1 MPYGV
6 YLSAEGANA
15 QQQRL
20 RVLANNLANADTPGF
35 KRNFAIMM
43 ARHAE
48 AIDQGLASAGDGS
61 INDVSGGA
69 ALQETLTGYGQGHFK
84 HTGSPTDM
92 AIAGEGFFLVDR
104 NGQQFLTRGGNFTLT
119 SDGELITQSGD
130 KVLDSSRSSI
140 TLDPALPWRLLDD
153 GVIDQAG
160 SRIAIGLFEPQELT
174 DLQKAGNNL
183 FSSQTEVTAIDSDLR
198 EVRGGYLEMS
208 NVNPTLEMVDL
219 IATSRLFEANVR
231 MIQNQDQA
239 LNSLVSR
246 VLGV

>member
-35 KRNFAIMM
+35 KRDFAIMM

-48 AIDQGLASAGDGS
+48 AIDQGLAASGDGS
-61 INDVSGGA
+61 MSDVSGGVT
-69 ALQETLTGYGQGHFK
+69 LEETATGFGQGHFK
-84 HTGSPTDM
+84 HTGFPTDM
-92 AIAGEGFFLVDR
+92 AIAGEGFFLIDR
-104 NGQQFLTRGGNFTLT
+104 DGQQFLTRGGNFTLT
-119 SDGELITQSGD
+119 GEGDLITQSGD
-130 KVLDSSRSSI
+130 KVLDSSRSPV

-160 SRIAIGLFEPQELT
+160 SRIAIGLFKPQDLGELR
-174 DLQKAGNNL
+174 KAGNNL
-183 FSSQTEVTAIDSDLR
+183 FSTQTDVTAIDNDLR

-231 MIQNQDQA
+231 LIQNQDQA
-239 LNSLVSR
+239 LNSLVGR